1 MELRGDLDH
10 QVESGYHML
19 FFNERLNLWKHI
31 KSTNVMALDLLIAT
45 VLTDFWSTPEGKTNT
60 CYTWIHHFVDR
71 CET

>member
-1 MELRGDLDH
+1 MELRGDVYR

-19 FFNERLNLWKHI
+19 FFSERLNLWRHI
-31 KSTNVMALDLLIAT
+31 KSTNLMALDSLIAT

-60 CYTWIHHFVDR
+60 CYTRICHSVDT